1 MAVESARQ
9 RELEARKERA
19 AVPLRGYSNIEKVK
33 SHLAR
38 AVVEVLIEGFGSMR
52 QTESWQ
58 EEQQS

>member
-52 QTESWQ
+52 QTESW
-58 EEQQS
+58 